1 MLQNDPAA
9 EDDEMPSLM
18 VSLSEFF
25 VARTELTR
33 SQWSAITGTSRPAAD
48 EAALPQHHVSWTT
61 VAAMLRRWGMD
72 LPTEAQW
79 EYACRAG
86 TNTPWSFGVTA
97 AAAPEHAWFAPA
109 PGPVGRLLANAFGL
123 HDMHG
128 NVAEWCLEPA
138 YDYGTVTAA
147 SGDGHWVAR
156 LPFRREDRPAR
167 AVRGGTCA
175 DGPLGARSSARRELD
190 QDSARPLVGVRPIR
204 RVRR

>member
-1 MLQNDPAA
+1 VEAFCRW
-9 EDDEMPSLM
+9 
-18 VSLSEFF
+18 LSNKEKK
-25 VARTELTR
+25 RYR
-33 SQWSAITGTSRPAAD
+33 
-48 EAALPQHHVSWTT
+48 
-61 VAAMLRRWGMD
+61 
-72 LPTEAQW
+72 LPTEAEW

-86 TNTPWSFGVTA
+86 TTTAYHTGAGLDDKAANISVTFGKTA
-97 AAAPEHAWFAPA
+97 T
-109 PGPVGRLLANAFGL
+109 VGSYPANAFGL